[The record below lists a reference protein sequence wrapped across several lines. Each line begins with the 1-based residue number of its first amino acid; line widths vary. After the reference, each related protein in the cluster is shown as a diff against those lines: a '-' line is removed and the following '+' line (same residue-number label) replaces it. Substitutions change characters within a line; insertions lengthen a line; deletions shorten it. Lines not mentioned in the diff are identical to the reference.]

1 VLVRFVDERF
11 EGRQEWVPPARL
23 KVPWAAVGVFREREA
38 RWDRIDKLGIG
49 DEPVSRA
56 AEEVFEALIE
66 HDIARIEYREAG
78 VAMSLLASPS
88 LTRRTTSRSAG
99 VSAPQMRVVTSG
111 SG

>member
-1 VLVRFVDERF
+1 VRFVDERF

-56 AEEVFEALIE
+56 AEEVFEALI
-66 HDIARIEYREAG
+66 DTT
-78 VAMSLLASPS
+78 LPASS
-88 LTRRTTSRSAG
+88 TGRRVWRCRCWPAL
-99 VSAPQMRVVTSG
+99 R
-111 SG
+111 